1 MPLKGKKMPRLLDS
15 IDSPEDLKNTP
26 IEDLPQ
32 LAEEIRE
39 LIINVVSRNPGH
51 LSSNLGVVELT
62 MALHYCFD
70 FKSDRLVW
78 DVGHQCYVH
87 KILSGRRVA
96 FQTLRQ
102 YKGMSGFPDRK
113 ESPAYDQFTSGH
125 SGDAISSALGLAC
138 ANDILD
144 MDRKIVA
151 VVGDGAIA
159 AGMSFEALNHAGGIK
174 KNLFIVLNDNEM
186 AISPTVGAIGKYLTE
201 LRTLPLYKDFKKEV
215 RHVLNI
221 LPIFGK
227 PVENVLEHF
236 TEAMKRG
243 MTPGQIFED
252 LGIQYYGPV
261 DGHDIP
267 LLIGTIKRL
276 KPIKGP
282 VLLHAITKKGKGF
295 EPASK
300 NPTRYHGAG
309 PYQLHNG
316 MIVETSKA
324 KKAETSYTEVF
335 GKVLVELAEKN
346 KKIIAITA
354 AMPDGTGLTTF
365 RDKFPDRYF
374 DVGICEQH
382 AVGLANGLA
391 ASGLRPVAAIYS
403 TFLQRAFDQVFHDVC
418 LQQRENSVVFAM
430 DRGGLVGNDGPT
442 HHGTFDIAYL
452 RHFPGMKLMAPKDG
466 RELKRMLKMAL
477 EVDGPSCIRYPRADI
492 PDEELDLPSRAFS
505 WGKAEVLRKGSD
517 GVIIAYGAMVYP
529 SFKAADILS
538 REGVEVTVINARFAK
553 PLDKMAILEAVR
565 AQPVVFTVEEHSL
578 AGGFGSAVLEML
590 SEEGADVR
598 KIRRLGI
605 PDRFIEQG
613 SRDELLRDLELD
625 EDGIFRRFMI
635 ELEKLDISVAVRSAR
650 HR

>member
-1 MPLKGKKMPRLLDS
+1 MPKLVDS
-15 IDSPEDLKNTP
+15 INNPEDLKNMP

-39 LIINVVSRNPGH
+39 LIIDVVSKNPGH

-70 FKSDRLVW
+70 FKTDRLVW

-87 KILSGRRVA
+87 KILTGRRTA

-102 YKGMSGFPDRK
+102 YKGLSGFPDKK
-113 ESPAYDQFTSGH
+113 ESPAYDPFTSGH

-151 VVGDGAIA
+151 VVGDGAIG
-159 AGMSFEALNHAGGIK
+159 AGMSFEALNHAGGMK
-174 KNLFIVLNDNEM
+174 KNIFIVLNDNEM
-186 AISPTVGAIGKYLTE
+186 AISPTVGAVSKYLTE
-201 LRTLPLYKDFKKEV
+201 IRILPLYKDLKKEIH
-215 RHVLNI
+215 HVLNI

-227 PVENVLEHF
+227 PVENILEQL
-236 TEAMKRG
+236 TEAVKRG

-252 LGIQYYGPV
+252 LGIKYYGPV
-261 DGHDIP
+261 DGHNIP
-267 LLIGTIKRL
+267 LLINTINRL

-282 VLLHAITKKGKGF
+282 ILFHVITKKGKGF
-295 EPASK
+295 EPASE
-300 NPTRYHGAG
+300 NPTQYHGAG
-309 PYQLHNG
+309 PFKLHNG
-316 MIVETSKA
+316 KIVKSSQA
-324 KKAETSYTEVF
+324 KKTSYTKVF
-335 GKVLVELAEKN
+335 GDALAEIAEKN
-346 KKIIAITA
+346 KKVIAVTA
-354 AMPDGTGLTTF
+354 AMPDGTGLTAF

-418 LQQRENSVVFAM
+418 LQMRENSVVFAM

-452 RHFPGMKLMAPKDG
+452 RHLPGMKLMAPKDG
-466 RELKRMLKMAL
+466 RELKLMLKLAIDT
-477 EVDGPSCIRYPRADI
+477 EGPSCVRYPRADI
-492 PDEELDLPSRAFS
+492 PDEELDLPSQSFS
-505 WGKAEVLRKGSD
+505 WGEAEVLREGND
-517 GVIIAYGAMVYP
+517 GAIIAYGAMVYP
-529 SFKAADILS
+529 SFRAAEILS
-538 REGVEVTVINARFAK
+538 RDGMEVAVINARFAK
-553 PLDKMAILEAVR
+553 PLDKELILEIVR
-565 AQPVVFTVEEHSL
+565 THPIVFTVEDHAL

-590 SEEGADVR
+590 SDEGADVK

-605 PDRFIEQG
+605 PDKFIEQG
-613 SRDELLRDLELD
+613 SREELLRDLGLD
-625 EDGIFRRFMI
+625 EGGISGRFMMEI
-635 ELEKLDISVAVRSAR
+635 EKLGIPVPVRAAR

>member
-1 MPLKGKKMPRLLDS
+1 MPRLVDS
-15 IDSPEDLKNTP
+15 INSPEDLKNMP
-26 IEDLPQ
+26 MENLPQ

-39 LIINVVSRNPGH
+39 LIIDVVSKNPGH

-70 FKSDRLVW
+70 FKTDRLVW

-87 KILSGRRVA
+87 KILTGRRTA

-102 YKGMSGFPDRK
+102 YKGLSGFPDKK
-113 ESPAYDQFTSGH
+113 ESPAYDPFTSGH

-151 VVGDGAIA
+151 VVGDGAIG
-159 AGMSFEALNHAGGIK
+159 AGMSFEALNHAGGMK
-174 KNLFIVLNDNEM
+174 KNIFIVLNDNEM
-186 AISPTVGAIGKYLTE
+186 AISPTVGAVSKYLTE
-201 LRTLPLYKDFKKEV
+201 IRILPLYKDLKKEIH
-215 RHVLNI
+215 HVLNI

-227 PVENVLEHF
+227 PVENILEQL
-236 TEAMKRG
+236 TEAVKRG

-252 LGIQYYGPV
+252 LGIKYYGPV
-261 DGHDIP
+261 DGHNIP
-267 LLIGTIKRL
+267 LLINTINRL

-282 VLLHAITKKGKGF
+282 ILFHVITKKGKGF
-295 EPASK
+295 EPASE
-300 NPTRYHGAG
+300 NPTQYHGAG
-309 PYQLHNG
+309 PFKLHNG
-316 MIVETSKA
+316 KIVKSSQA
-324 KKAETSYTEVF
+324 KKTSYTKVF
-335 GKVLVELAEKN
+335 GDALAEIAEKN
-346 KKIIAITA
+346 KKVIAVTA
-354 AMPDGTGLTTF
+354 AMPDGTGLTAF

-418 LQQRENSVVFAM
+418 LQMRENSVVFAM

-452 RHFPGMKLMAPKDG
+452 RHLPGMKLMAPKDG
-466 RELKRMLKMAL
+466 RELKLMLKLA
-477 EVDGPSCIRYPRADI
+477 VDTEGPSCVRYPRADI
-492 PDEELDLPSRAFS
+492 PDEELDLPSQSFS
-505 WGKAEVLRKGSD
+505 WGEAEVLREGND
-517 GVIIAYGAMVYP
+517 GAIIAYGAMVYP
-529 SFKAADILS
+529 SFRAAEILS
-538 REGVEVTVINARFAK
+538 RDGMEVAVINARFAK
-553 PLDKMAILEAVR
+553 PLDKELILEIVR
-565 AQPVVFTVEEHSL
+565 THPIVFTVEDHAL

-590 SEEGADVR
+590 SDEGADVR

-605 PDRFIEQG
+605 PDKFIEQG
-613 SRDELLRDLELD
+613 SREELLRDLGLD
-625 EDGIFRRFMI
+625 EDGISGRFMMEI
-635 ELEKLDISVAVRSAR
+635 EKLGIPVPVRAAR

>member
-1 MPLKGKKMPRLLDS
+1 MPKLVDS
-15 IDSPEDLKNTP
+15 INNPEDLKNMP

-39 LIINVVSRNPGH
+39 LIIDVVSKNPGH

-70 FKSDRLVW
+70 FKTDRLVW

-87 KILSGRRVA
+87 KILTGRRTA

-102 YKGMSGFPDRK
+102 YKGLSGFPDKK
-113 ESPAYDQFTSGH
+113 ESPVYDQFTSGH

-151 VVGDGAIA
+151 VVGDGAIG
-159 AGMSFEALNHAGGIK
+159 AGMSFEALNHAGGMK
-174 KNLFIVLNDNEM
+174 KNILIVLNDNEM
-186 AISPTVGAIGKYLTE
+186 AISPTVGAVSKYLTE
-201 LRTLPLYKDFKKEV
+201 IRILPLYKDLKKEIH
-215 RHVLNI
+215 HVLNI

-227 PVENVLEHF
+227 PVENILEQL
-236 TEAMKRG
+236 TEAVKRG

-252 LGIQYYGPV
+252 LGIKYYGPV
-261 DGHDIP
+261 DGHNIP
-267 LLIGTIKRL
+267 LLINTINRL

-282 VLLHAITKKGKGF
+282 ILFHVITKKGKGF
-295 EPASK
+295 EPASE
-300 NPTRYHGAG
+300 NPTQYHGAG
-309 PYQLHNG
+309 PFKLHNG
-316 MIVETSKA
+316 KIVKSSQA
-324 KKAETSYTEVF
+324 KKTSYTKVF
-335 GKVLVELAEKN
+335 GDALAEIAEKN
-346 KKIIAITA
+346 KKVIAVTA
-354 AMPDGTGLTTF
+354 AMPDGTGLTAF

-418 LQQRENSVVFAM
+418 LQMRENSVVFAM

-452 RHFPGMKLMAPKDG
+452 RHLPGMKLMAPKDG
-466 RELKRMLKMAL
+466 RELKLMLKLA
-477 EVDGPSCIRYPRADI
+477 VDTEGPSCVRYPRADI
-492 PDEELDLPSRAFS
+492 PDEELDLPSQSFS
-505 WGKAEVLRKGSD
+505 WGEAEVLREGND
-517 GVIIAYGAMVYP
+517 GAIIAYGAMVYP
-529 SFKAADILS
+529 SFRAAEILG
-538 REGVEVTVINARFAK
+538 RDGMEVAVINARFAK
-553 PLDKMAILEAVR
+553 PLDKELILEIVR
-565 AQPVVFTVEEHSL
+565 THPIVFTVEDHAL

-590 SEEGADVR
+590 SDEGADVK

-605 PDRFIEQG
+605 PDKFIEQG
-613 SRDELLRDLELD
+613 SREELLRDLGLD
-625 EDGIFRRFMI
+625 EGGISGRFMMEI
-635 ELEKLDISVAVRSAR
+635 EKLGIPMPVRAAR

>member
-1 MPLKGKKMPRLLDS
+1 MPKLVDS
-15 IDSPEDLKNTP
+15 INNPEDLKNMP

-39 LIINVVSRNPGH
+39 LIIDVVSKNPGH

-70 FKSDRLVW
+70 FKTDRLVW

-87 KILSGRRVA
+87 KILTGRRTA

-102 YKGMSGFPDRK
+102 YKGLSGFPDKK
-113 ESPAYDQFTSGH
+113 ESPVYDPFTSGH

-151 VVGDGAIA
+151 VVGDGAIG
-159 AGMSFEALNHAGGIK
+159 AGMSFEALNHAGGMK
-174 KNLFIVLNDNEM
+174 KNILIVLNDNEM
-186 AISPTVGAIGKYLTE
+186 AISPTVGAVSKYLTE
-201 LRTLPLYKDFKKEV
+201 IRILPLYKDLKKEIH
-215 RHVLNI
+215 HVLNI

-227 PVENVLEHF
+227 PVENILEQL
-236 TEAMKRG
+236 TEAVKRG

-252 LGIQYYGPV
+252 LGIKYYGPV
-261 DGHDIP
+261 DGHNIP
-267 LLIGTIKRL
+267 LLINTINRL

-282 VLLHAITKKGKGF
+282 ILFHVITKKGKGF
-295 EPASK
+295 EPASE
-300 NPTRYHGAG
+300 NPTQYHGSG
-309 PYQLHNG
+309 PFKLHNG
-316 MIVETSKA
+316 KIVKSSQA
-324 KKAETSYTEVF
+324 KKTSYTKVF
-335 GKVLVELAEKN
+335 GDALAEIAEKN
-346 KKIIAITA
+346 KKVIAVTA
-354 AMPDGTGLTTF
+354 AMPDGTGLTAF

-418 LQQRENSVVFAM
+418 LQMRENSVVFAM

-452 RHFPGMKLMAPKDG
+452 RHLPGMKLMAPKDG
-466 RELKRMLKMAL
+466 RELKLMLKLA
-477 EVDGPSCIRYPRADI
+477 VDTEGPSCVRYPRADI
-492 PDEELDLPSRAFS
+492 PDEELDLPSQSFS
-505 WGKAEVLRKGSD
+505 WGEAEVLREGND
-517 GVIIAYGAMVYP
+517 GAIIAYGAMVYP
-529 SFKAADILS
+529 SFRAAEILG
-538 REGVEVTVINARFAK
+538 RDGMEVAVINARFAK
-553 PLDKMAILEAVR
+553 PLDKELILEIVR
-565 AQPVVFTVEEHSL
+565 THPIVFTVEDHAL

-590 SEEGADVR
+590 SDEGADVK

-605 PDRFIEQG
+605 PDKFIEQG
-613 SRDELLRDLELD
+613 SREELLRDLGLD
-625 EDGIFRRFMI
+625 EGGISGRFMMEI
-635 ELEKLDISVAVRSAR
+635 EKLGIPMPVRAAR

>member
-1 MPLKGKKMPRLLDS
+1 MPKLVDS
-15 IDSPEDLKNTP
+15 INNPEDLKNMP

-39 LIINVVSRNPGH
+39 LIIDVVSKNPGH

-70 FKSDRLVW
+70 FKTDRLVW

-87 KILSGRRVA
+87 KILTGRRTA

-102 YKGMSGFPDRK
+102 YKGLSGFPDKK
-113 ESPAYDQFTSGH
+113 ESPVYDPFTSGH

-151 VVGDGAIA
+151 VVGDGAIG
-159 AGMSFEALNHAGGIK
+159 AGMSFEALNHAGGMK
-174 KNLFIVLNDNEM
+174 KNILIVLNDNEM
-186 AISPTVGAIGKYLTE
+186 AISPTVGAVSKYLTE
-201 LRTLPLYKDFKKEV
+201 IRILPLYKDLKKEIH
-215 RHVLNI
+215 HVLNI

-227 PVENVLEHF
+227 PVENILEQL
-236 TEAMKRG
+236 TEAVKRG

-252 LGIQYYGPV
+252 LGIKYYGPV
-261 DGHDIP
+261 DGHNIP
-267 LLIGTIKRL
+267 LLINTINRL

-282 VLLHAITKKGKGF
+282 ILFHVITKKGKGF
-295 EPASK
+295 EPASE
-300 NPTRYHGAG
+300 NPTQYHGAG
-309 PYQLHNG
+309 PFKLHNG
-316 MIVETSKA
+316 KIVKSSQA
-324 KKAETSYTEVF
+324 KKTSYTKVF
-335 GKVLVELAEKN
+335 GDALAEIAEKN
-346 KKIIAITA
+346 KKVIAVTA
-354 AMPDGTGLTTF
+354 AMPDGTGLTAF

-418 LQQRENSVVFAM
+418 LQMRENSVVFAM

-452 RHFPGMKLMAPKDG
+452 RHLPGMKLMAPKDG
-466 RELKRMLKMAL
+466 RELKLMLKLA
-477 EVDGPSCIRYPRADI
+477 VDTEGPSCVRYPRADI
-492 PDEELDLPSRAFS
+492 PDEELDLPSQSFS
-505 WGKAEVLRKGSD
+505 WGEAEVLREGND
-517 GVIIAYGAMVYP
+517 GAIIAYGAMVYP
-529 SFKAADILS
+529 SFRAAEILG
-538 REGVEVTVINARFAK
+538 RDGMEVAVINARFAK
-553 PLDKMAILEAVR
+553 PLDKELILEIVR
-565 AQPVVFTVEEHSL
+565 THPIVFTVEDHAL

-590 SEEGADVR
+590 SDEGADVK

-605 PDRFIEQG
+605 PDKFIE
-613 SRDELLRDLELD
+613 
-625 EDGIFRRFMI
+625 
-635 ELEKLDISVAVRSAR
+635 
-650 HR
+650 H

>member
-1 MPLKGKKMPRLLDS
+1 MPKLVDS
-15 IDSPEDLKNTP
+15 INNPEDLKNMP

-39 LIINVVSRNPGH
+39 LIIDVVSKNPGH

-70 FKSDRLVW
+70 FKTDRLVW

-87 KILSGRRVA
+87 KILTGRRTA

-102 YKGMSGFPDRK
+102 YKGLSGFPDKK
-113 ESPAYDQFTSGH
+113 ESPVYDPFTSGH

-151 VVGDGAIA
+151 VVGDGAIG
-159 AGMSFEALNHAGGIK
+159 AGMSFEALNHAGGMK
-174 KNLFIVLNDNEM
+174 KNILIVLNDNEM
-186 AISPTVGAIGKYLTE
+186 AISPTVGAVSKYLTE
-201 LRTLPLYKDFKKEV
+201 IRILPLYKDLKKEIH
-215 RHVLNI
+215 HVLNI

-227 PVENVLEHF
+227 PVENILEQL
-236 TEAMKRG
+236 TEAVKRG

-252 LGIQYYGPV
+252 LGIKYYGPV
-261 DGHDIP
+261 DGHNIP
-267 LLIGTIKRL
+267 LLINTINRL

-282 VLLHAITKKGKGF
+282 ILFHVITKKGKGF
-295 EPASK
+295 EPASE
-300 NPTRYHGAG
+300 NPTQYHGAG
-309 PYQLHNG
+309 PFKLHNG
-316 MIVETSKA
+316 KIVKSSQA
-324 KKAETSYTEVF
+324 KKTSYTKVF
-335 GKVLVELAEKN
+335 GDALAEIAEKN
-346 KKIIAITA
+346 KKVIAVTA
-354 AMPDGTGLTTF
+354 AMPDGTGLTAF

-418 LQQRENSVVFAM
+418 LQMRENSVVFAM

-452 RHFPGMKLMAPKDG
+452 RHLPGMKLMAPKDG
-466 RELKRMLKMAL
+466 RELKLMLKLA
-477 EVDGPSCIRYPRADI
+477 VDTEGPSCVRYPRADI
-492 PDEELDLPSRAFS
+492 PDEELDLPSQSFS
-505 WGKAEVLRKGSD
+505 WGEAEVLREGND
-517 GVIIAYGAMVYP
+517 GAIIAYGAMVYP
-529 SFKAADILS
+529 SFRAAEILG
-538 REGVEVTVINARFAK
+538 RDGMEVAVINARFAK
-553 PLDKMAILEAVR
+553 PLDKELILEIVR
-565 AQPVVFTVEEHSL
+565 THPIVFTVEDHAL

-590 SEEGADVR
+590 SDEGADVK

-605 PDRFIEQG
+605 PDKFIEQG
-613 SRDELLRDLELD
+613 SREELLRDLGLD
-625 EDGIFRRFMI
+625 EGGISGRFMMEI
-635 ELEKLDISVAVRSAR
+635 EKLGIPMPVRAAR

>member
-1 MPLKGKKMPRLLDS
+1 MPKLVDS
-15 IDSPEDLKNTP
+15 INNPEDLKNMP

-39 LIINVVSRNPGH
+39 LIIDVVSKNPGH

-70 FKSDRLVW
+70 FKTDRLVW

-87 KILSGRRVA
+87 KILTGRRTA

-102 YKGMSGFPDRK
+102 YKGLSGFPDKK
-113 ESPAYDQFTSGH
+113 ESPVYDPFTSGH

-151 VVGDGAIA
+151 VVGDGAIG
-159 AGMSFEALNHAGGIK
+159 AGMSFEALNHAGGMK
-174 KNLFIVLNDNEM
+174 KNILIVLNDNEM
-186 AISPTVGAIGKYLTE
+186 AISPTVGAVSKYLTE
-201 LRTLPLYKDFKKEV
+201 IRILPLYKDLKKEIH
-215 RHVLNI
+215 HVLNI

-227 PVENVLEHF
+227 PVENILEQL
-236 TEAMKRG
+236 TEAVKRG

-252 LGIQYYGPV
+252 LGIKYYGPV
-261 DGHDIP
+261 DGHNIP
-267 LLIGTIKRL
+267 LLINTINRL

-282 VLLHAITKKGKGF
+282 ILFHVITKKGKGF
-295 EPASK
+295 EPASE
-300 NPTRYHGAG
+300 NPTQYHGAG
-309 PYQLHNG
+309 PFKLHNG
-316 MIVETSKA
+316 KIVKSSQA
-324 KKAETSYTEVF
+324 KKTSYTKVF
-335 GKVLVELAEKN
+335 GDALAEIAEKN
-346 KKIIAITA
+346 KKVIAVTA
-354 AMPDGTGLTTF
+354 AMPDGTGLTAF

-418 LQQRENSVVFAM
+418 LQMRENSVVFAM

-452 RHFPGMKLMAPKDG
+452 RHLPGMKLMAPKDG
-466 RELKRMLKMAL
+466 RELKLMLKLA
-477 EVDGPSCIRYPRADI
+477 VDTEGPSCVRYPRADI
-492 PDEELDLPSRAFS
+492 PDEELDLPSQSFS
-505 WGKAEVLRKGSD
+505 WGEAEVLREGND
-517 GVIIAYGAMVYP
+517 GAIIAYGAMVYP
-529 SFKAADILS
+529 SFRAAEILG
-538 REGVEVTVINARFAK
+538 RDGMEVAVINARFAK
-553 PLDKMAILEAVR
+553 PLDKELILEIVR
-565 AQPVVFTVEEHSL
+565 THPIVFTVEDHAL

-590 SEEGADVR
+590 SDEGADVK

-605 PDRFIEQG
+605 PDKFIEQG
-613 SRDELLRDLELD
+613 
-625 EDGIFRRFMI
+625 
-635 ELEKLDISVAVRSAR
+635 
-650 HR
+650 

>member
-1 MPLKGKKMPRLLDS
+1 MPKLVDS
-15 IDSPEDLKNTP
+15 INNPEDLKNMP

-39 LIINVVSRNPGH
+39 LIIDVVSKNPGH

-70 FKSDRLVW
+70 FKTDRLVW

-87 KILSGRRVA
+87 KILTGRRTA

-102 YKGMSGFPDRK
+102 YKGLSGFPDKK
-113 ESPAYDQFTSGH
+113 ESPVYDPFTSGH

-151 VVGDGAIA
+151 VVGDGAIG
-159 AGMSFEALNHAGGIK
+159 AGMSFEALNHAGGMK
-174 KNLFIVLNDNEM
+174 KNILIVLNDNEM
-186 AISPTVGAIGKYLTE
+186 AISPTVGAVSKYLTE
-201 LRTLPLYKDFKKEV
+201 IRILPLYKDLKKEIH
-215 RHVLNI
+215 HVLNI

-227 PVENVLEHF
+227 PVENILEQL
-236 TEAMKRG
+236 TEAVKRG

-252 LGIQYYGPV
+252 LGIKYYGPV
-261 DGHDIP
+261 DGHNIP
-267 LLIGTIKRL
+267 LLINTINRL

-282 VLLHAITKKGKGF
+282 ILFHVITKKGKGF
-295 EPASK
+295 EPASE
-300 NPTRYHGAG
+300 NPTQYHGAG
-309 PYQLHNG
+309 PFKLHNG
-316 MIVETSKA
+316 KIVKSSQA
-324 KKAETSYTEVF
+324 KKTSYTKVF
-335 GKVLVELAEKN
+335 GDALAEIAEKN
-346 KKIIAITA
+346 KKVIAVTA
-354 AMPDGTGLTTF
+354 AMPDGTGLTAF

-418 LQQRENSVVFAM
+418 LQMRENSVVFAM

-452 RHFPGMKLMAPKDG
+452 RHLPGMKLMAPKDG
-466 RELKRMLKMAL
+466 RELKLMLKLA
-477 EVDGPSCIRYPRADI
+477 VDTEGPSCVRYPRADI
-492 PDEELDLPSRAFS
+492 PDEELDLPSQSFS
-505 WGKAEVLRKGSD
+505 WGEAEVLREGND
-517 GVIIAYGAMVYP
+517 GAIIAYGAMVYP
-529 SFKAADILS
+529 SFRAAEILG
-538 REGVEVTVINARFAK
+538 RDGMEVAVVNARFAK
-553 PLDKMAILEAVR
+553 PLDKELILEIVR
-565 AQPVVFTVEEHSL
+565 THPIVFTVEDHAL

-590 SEEGADVR
+590 SDEGADVK

-605 PDRFIEQG
+605 PDKFIEQG
-613 SRDELLRDLELD
+613 SREELLRDLGLD
-625 EDGIFRRFMI
+625 EGGISGRFMMEI
-635 ELEKLDISVAVRSAR
+635 EKLGIPMPVRAAR

>member
-1 MPLKGKKMPRLLDS
+1 MPRLVDS
-15 IDSPEDLKNTP
+15 INSPEDLKNMP
-26 IEDLPQ
+26 MENLPQ

-39 LIINVVSRNPGH
+39 LIIDVVSKNPGH

-70 FKSDRLVW
+70 FKTDRLVW

-87 KILSGRRVA
+87 KILTGRRTA

-102 YKGMSGFPDRK
+102 YKGLSGFPDKK
-113 ESPAYDQFTSGH
+113 ESPAYDPFTSGH

-151 VVGDGAIA
+151 VVGDGAIG
-159 AGMSFEALNHAGGIK
+159 AGMSFEALNHAGGMK
-174 KNLFIVLNDNEM
+174 KNIFIVLNDNEM
-186 AISPTVGAIGKYLTE
+186 AISPTVGAVSKYLTE
-201 LRTLPLYKDFKKEV
+201 IRILPLYKDLKKEIH
-215 RHVLNI
+215 HVLNI

-227 PVENVLEHF
+227 PVENILEQL
-236 TEAMKRG
+236 TEAVKRG

-252 LGIQYYGPV
+252 LGIKYYGPV
-261 DGHDIP
+261 DGHNIP
-267 LLIGTIKRL
+267 LLINTINRL

-282 VLLHAITKKGKGF
+282 ILFHVITKKGKGF
-295 EPASK
+295 EPASE
-300 NPTRYHGAG
+300 NPTQYHGAG
-309 PYQLHNG
+309 PFKLHNG
-316 MIVETSKA
+316 KIVKSSQA
-324 KKAETSYTEVF
+324 KKTSYTKVF
-335 GKVLVELAEKN
+335 GDALAEIAEKN
-346 KKIIAITA
+346 KKVIAVTA
-354 AMPDGTGLTTF
+354 AMPDGTGLTAF

-418 LQQRENSVVFAM
+418 LQMRENSVVFAM

-452 RHFPGMKLMAPKDG
+452 RHLPGMKLMAPKDG
-466 RELKRMLKMAL
+466 RELKLMLKLAIDT
-477 EVDGPSCIRYPRADI
+477 EGPSCVRYPRADI
-492 PDEELDLPSRAFS
+492 PDEELDLPSQSFS
-505 WGKAEVLRKGSD
+505 WGEAEVLREGND
-517 GVIIAYGAMVYP
+517 GAIIAYGAMVYP
-529 SFKAADILS
+529 SFRAAEILS
-538 REGVEVTVINARFAK
+538 RDGMEVAVINARFAK
-553 PLDKMAILEAVR
+553 PLDKELILEIVR
-565 AQPVVFTVEEHSL
+565 THPIVFTVEDHAL

-590 SEEGADVR
+590 SDEGADVK

-605 PDRFIEQG
+605 PDKFIEQG
-613 SRDELLRDLELD
+613 SREELLRDLGLD
-625 EDGIFRRFMI
+625 EGGISGRFMMEI
-635 ELEKLDISVAVRSAR
+635 EKLGIAVPVRAAR

>member
-1 MPLKGKKMPRLLDS
+1 MPRLVDS
-15 IDSPEDLKNTP
+15 INSPEDLKNMP
-26 IEDLPQ
+26 MENLPQ

-39 LIINVVSRNPGH
+39 LIIDVVSKNPGH

-70 FKSDRLVW
+70 FKTDRLVW

-87 KILSGRRVA
+87 KILTGRRTA

-102 YKGMSGFPDRK
+102 YKGLSGFPDKK
-113 ESPAYDQFTSGH
+113 ESPAYDPFTSGH

-151 VVGDGAIA
+151 VVGDGAIG
-159 AGMSFEALNHAGGIK
+159 AGMSFEALNHAGGMK
-174 KNLFIVLNDNEM
+174 KNIFIVLNDNEM
-186 AISPTVGAIGKYLTE
+186 AISPTVGAVSKYLTE
-201 LRTLPLYKDFKKEV
+201 IRILPLYKDLKKEIH
-215 RHVLNI
+215 HVLNI

-227 PVENVLEHF
+227 PVENVLEQL
-236 TEAMKRG
+236 TEAVKRG

-252 LGIQYYGPV
+252 LGIKYYGPV
-261 DGHDIP
+261 DGHNIP
-267 LLIGTIKRL
+267 LLINTINRL

-282 VLLHAITKKGKGF
+282 ILFHVITKKGKGF
-295 EPASK
+295 EPASE
-300 NPTRYHGAG
+300 NPTQYHGAG
-309 PYQLHNG
+309 PFKLHNG
-316 MIVETSKA
+316 KIVKSSQA
-324 KKAETSYTEVF
+324 KKTSYTKVF
-335 GKVLVELAEKN
+335 GDALAEIAEKN
-346 KKIIAITA
+346 KKVIAVTA
-354 AMPDGTGLTTF
+354 AMPDGTGLTAF

-418 LQQRENSVVFAM
+418 LQMRENSVVFAM

-452 RHFPGMKLMAPKDG
+452 RHLPGMKLMAPKDG
-466 RELKRMLKMAL
+466 RELKLMLKLA
-477 EVDGPSCIRYPRADI
+477 VDTEGPSCVRYPRADI
-492 PDEELDLPSRAFS
+492 PDEELDLPSQAFS
-505 WGKAEVLRKGSD
+505 WGEAEVLREGND
-517 GVIIAYGAMVYP
+517 GAIIAYGAMVYP
-529 SFKAADILS
+529 SFRAAEILS
-538 REGVEVTVINARFAK
+538 RDGMEVAVINARFAK
-553 PLDKMAILEAVR
+553 PLDKELILEIVR
-565 AQPVVFTVEEHSL
+565 THPIVFTVEDHAL

-590 SEEGADVR
+590 SDEGADVK

-605 PDRFIEQG
+605 PDKFIEQG
-613 SRDELLRDLELD
+613 SREELLRDLGLD
-625 EDGIFRRFMI
+625 EGGISGRFMMEI
-635 ELEKLDISVAVRSAR
+635 EKLGIPVPVRAAR

>member
-1 MPLKGKKMPRLLDS
+1 MPRLVDS
-15 IDSPEDLKNTP
+15 INSPEDLKNMP
-26 IEDLPQ
+26 MENLPQ

-39 LIINVVSRNPGH
+39 LIIDVVSKNPGH

-70 FKSDRLVW
+70 FKTDRLVW

-87 KILSGRRVA
+87 KILTGRRTA

-102 YKGMSGFPDRK
+102 YKGLSGFPDKK
-113 ESPAYDQFTSGH
+113 ESPAYDPFTSGH

-151 VVGDGAIA
+151 VVGDGAIG
-159 AGMSFEALNHAGGIK
+159 AGMSFEALNHAGGMK
-174 KNLFIVLNDNEM
+174 KNIFIVLNDNEM
-186 AISPTVGAIGKYLTE
+186 AISPTVGAVSKYLTE
-201 LRTLPLYKDFKKEV
+201 IRILPLYKDLKKEIH
-215 RHVLNI
+215 HVLNI

-227 PVENVLEHF
+227 PVENILEQL
-236 TEAMKRG
+236 TEAVKRG

-252 LGIQYYGPV
+252 LGIKYYGPV
-261 DGHDIP
+261 DGHNIP
-267 LLIGTIKRL
+267 LLINTINRL

-282 VLLHAITKKGKGF
+282 ILFHVITKKGKGF
-295 EPASK
+295 EPASE
-300 NPTRYHGAG
+300 NPTQYHGAG
-309 PYQLHNG
+309 PFKLHNG
-316 MIVETSKA
+316 KIVKSSQA
-324 KKAETSYTEVF
+324 KKTSYTKVF
-335 GKVLVELAEKN
+335 GDALAEIAEKN
-346 KKIIAITA
+346 KKVIAVTA
-354 AMPDGTGLTTF
+354 AMPDGTGLTAF

-418 LQQRENSVVFAM
+418 LQMRENSVVFAM

-452 RHFPGMKLMAPKDG
+452 RHLPGMKLMAPKDG
-466 RELKRMLKMAL
+466 RELKLMLKLA
-477 EVDGPSCIRYPRADI
+477 VDTEGPSCVRYPRADI
-492 PDEELDLPSRAFS
+492 PDEELDLSSQSFS
-505 WGKAEVLRKGSD
+505 WGEAEVLREGND
-517 GVIIAYGAMVYP
+517 GAIIAYGAMVYP
-529 SFKAADILS
+529 SFRAAEILS
-538 REGVEVTVINARFAK
+538 RDGMEVAVINARFAK
-553 PLDKMAILEAVR
+553 PLDKELILEIVR
-565 AQPVVFTVEEHSL
+565 THPIVFTVEDHAL

-590 SEEGADVR
+590 SDEGADVR

-605 PDRFIEQG
+605 PDKFIEQG
-613 SRDELLRDLELD
+613 SREELLRDLGLD
-625 EDGIFRRFMI
+625 EDGISGRFMMEI
-635 ELEKLDISVAVRSAR
+635 EKLGIPVPVRAAR

>member
-1 MPLKGKKMPRLLDS
+1 MPRLVDS
-15 IDSPEDLKNTP
+15 INSPEDLKNMP

-39 LIINVVSRNPGH
+39 LIIDVVSKNPGH

-70 FKSDRLVW
+70 FKTDRLVW

-87 KILSGRRVA
+87 KILTGRRTA

-102 YKGMSGFPDRK
+102 YKGLSGFPDKK
-113 ESPAYDQFTSGH
+113 ESPAYDPFTSGH

-151 VVGDGAIA
+151 VVGDGAIG
-159 AGMSFEALNHAGGIK
+159 AGMSFEALNHAGGMK
-174 KNLFIVLNDNEM
+174 KNIFIVLNDNEM
-186 AISPTVGAIGKYLTE
+186 AISPTVGAVSKYLTE
-201 LRTLPLYKDFKKEV
+201 IRILPLYKDLKKEIH
-215 RHVLNI
+215 HVLNI

-227 PVENVLEHF
+227 PVENILEQL
-236 TEAMKRG
+236 TEAVKRG

-252 LGIQYYGPV
+252 LGIKYYGPV
-261 DGHDIP
+261 DGHNIP
-267 LLIGTIKRL
+267 LLINTINRL

-282 VLLHAITKKGKGF
+282 ILFHVITKKGKGF
-295 EPASK
+295 EPASE
-300 NPTRYHGAG
+300 NPTQYHGAG
-309 PYQLHNG
+309 PFKLHNG
-316 MIVETSKA
+316 KIVKSSQA
-324 KKAETSYTEVF
+324 KKTSYTKVF
-335 GKVLVELAEKN
+335 GDALAEIAEKN
-346 KKIIAITA
+346 KKVIAVTA
-354 AMPDGTGLTTF
+354 AMPDGTGLTAF

-418 LQQRENSVVFAM
+418 LQMRENSVVFAM

-452 RHFPGMKLMAPKDG
+452 RHLPGMKLMAPKDG
-466 RELKRMLKMAL
+466 RELKLMLKLAIDT
-477 EVDGPSCIRYPRADI
+477 EGPSCVRYPRADI
-492 PDEELDLPSRAFS
+492 PDEELDLPSQSFS
-505 WGKAEVLRKGSD
+505 WGEAEVLREGND
-517 GVIIAYGAMVYP
+517 GAIIAYGAMVYP
-529 SFKAADILS
+529 SFRAAEILS
-538 REGVEVTVINARFAK
+538 RDGMEVAVINARFAK
-553 PLDKMAILEAVR
+553 PLDKELILEIVR
-565 AQPVVFTVEEHSL
+565 THPIVFTVEDHAL

-590 SEEGADVR
+590 SDEGADVK

-605 PDRFIEQG
+605 PDKFIEQG
-613 SRDELLRDLELD
+613 SREELLRDLGLD
-625 EDGIFRRFMI
+625 EGGISGRFMMEI
-635 ELEKLDISVAVRSAR
+635 EKLGIPVPVRAAR